1 MVLGLPRI
9 DHHHHHAEND
19 KDEEHQ
25 KNETAMSS
33 NMRLIRFLFLHFLSP
48 SGFVEERR
56 GFPAWARILDA
67 ILRASWKHCQP
78 EIPQGYTLKKRL
90 TQNPL
95 RPSFSARPSHFNG
108 GLKMSE
114 NVLKGKTVLIVDD
127 ERDVLETLEDL
138 LDMCEVVKASTFEE
152 AKLALETQA
161 FDIAVLDIMGVD
173 GYKLLDIAKNR
184 KVIPV
189 MLTAHALSPDHTI
202 SSYKRGAALYVP
214 KDKIANIADY
224 LNDVLE
230 AIRAG
235 KSTWWRWLDKF
246 ESYYNKKFEAKWK
259 NKDKD
264 FWRSFPSI

>member
-1 MVLGLPRI
+1 
-9 DHHHHHAEND
+9 
-19 KDEEHQ
+19 
-25 KNETAMSS
+25 
-33 NMRLIRFLFLHFLSP
+33 
-48 SGFVEERR
+48 
-56 GFPAWARILDA
+56 
-67 ILRASWKHCQP
+67 
-78 EIPQGYTLKKRL
+78 
-90 TQNPL
+90 
-95 RPSFSARPSHFNG
+95 
-108 GLKMSE
+108 MSE
-114 NVLKGKTVLIVDD
+114 NLLKGKTVLIVDD

-161 FDIAVLDIMGVD
+161 FDVAVLDIMGVD

-214 KDKIANIADY
+214 KDKIADIAEY

-230 AIRAG
+230 AIKAG

-259 NKDKD
+259 SKDKD